1 MLSMQE
7 ERDLNKKKKIILEA
21 LAKTLKDLRGAQSQ
35 FRFCSEND
43 ISKDVISK
51 CERAVKDP
59 QLTTLCKIAE
69 GFDLSF
75 SELALRIENNLPH
88 NFFLIEK

>member
-43 ISKDVISK
+43 ISID
-51 CERAVKDP
+51 AVKDP

>member
-43 ISKDVISK
+43 ISIDVISK
-51 CERAVKDP
+51 CERAVKESS
-59 QLTTLCKIAE
+59 I
-69 GFDLSF
+69 
-75 SELALRIENNLPH
+75 NN
-88 NFFLIEK
+88 IMQDC

>member
-1 MLSMQE
+1 M
-7 ERDLNKKKKIILEA
+7 
-21 LAKTLKDLRGAQSQ
+21 RGTQSQ

-43 ISKDVISK
+43 ISIDVISK